1 MMAAF
6 QDMPRFFS
14 HMLWIDY
21 VIAVLLAFFLL
32 IGMLRGAILETRSL
46 ACWLIASA
54 VGWYFADDY
63 TRVIPS
69 ALTNPKAQIA
79 AAFAILF
86 LLTLTISALVFFI
99 QNFKKKRTYPSL
111 FGHFAGLPVAFLRG
125 LLFVNLIVIF
135 AGLTPLPKDNWWHES
150 QFLPHFQNAA
160 LWLKTRF
167 PSGFSDFLR
176 YS

>member
-1 MMAAF
+1 MEAVQNITQLFA
-6 QDMPRFFS
+6 

-21 VIAVLLAFFLL
+21 VIAALLTFFLL
-32 IGMLRGAILETRSL
+32 IGLLRGATLETRSL

-63 TRVIPS
+63 TRVIKS

-86 LLTLTISALVFFI
+86 VLTLTLSTLVFFI
-99 QNFKKKRTYPSL
+99 QNFKKKRAYPSL
-111 FGHFAGLPVAFLRG
+111 FGHFAGLPVALLRG

-135 AGLTPLPKDNWWHES
+135 AGLTPLPRDNWWHES
-150 QFLPHFQNAA
+150 KLLPHFQNAA
-160 LWLKTRF
+160 IWLKTRF
-167 PSGFSDFLR
+167 PSGFSDFLH

>member
-1 MMAAF
+1 MAAVQNITQLF
-6 QDMPRFFS
+6 A

-21 VIAVLLAFFLL
+21 VIAVLLIFFLL
-32 IGMLRGAILETRSL
+32 IGLLRGVALETRSL

-63 TRVIPS
+63 TRVIKS

-79 AAFAILF
+79 AAFGILF
-86 LLTLTISALVFFI
+86 VLTLTLSTLVFFI
-99 QNFKKKRTYPSL
+99 QNFKKKRSYPTL
-111 FGHFAGLPVAFLRG
+111 FGHFAGLPVALLRG

-135 AGLTPLPKDNWWHES
+135 AGLTPLPRDTWWHES
-150 QFLPHFQNAA
+150 KLLPHFQNAA
-160 LWLKTRF
+160 VWLKTRF
-167 PSGFSDFLR
+167 PSGFSDFLH